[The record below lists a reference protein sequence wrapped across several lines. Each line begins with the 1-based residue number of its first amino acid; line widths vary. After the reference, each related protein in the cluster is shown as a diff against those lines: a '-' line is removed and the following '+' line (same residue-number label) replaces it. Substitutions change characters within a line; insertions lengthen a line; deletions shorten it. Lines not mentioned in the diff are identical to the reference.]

1 MVFSIAEVRKM
12 KTKKTLLIVLTV
24 LWVFLILVNPMLG
37 VFGGNKILRSRRP
50 FNFLY
55 DAVRG
60 LRSATMFFLI
70 VINIFLVL
78 GLREDYGKK
87 HLFRQ

>member
-1 MVFSIAEVRKM
+1 M
-12 KTKKTLLIVLTV
+12 
-24 LWVFLILVNPMLG
+24 
-37 VFGGNKILRSRRP
+37 GGNKFLKSRRP

-60 LRSATMFFLI
+60 LESATMFFLI
-70 VINIFLVL
+70 VINIFLAL

-87 HLFRQ
+87 HIFGQ

>member
-1 MVFSIAEVRKM
+1 M
-12 KTKKTLLIVLTV
+12 KTKKAIFILLPVLWALLI
-24 LWVFLILVNPMLG
+24 LINPALG
-37 VFGGNKILRSRRP
+37 VLGGNKILRSRRP

-60 LRSATMFFLI
+60 LRSVTMFFLI
-70 VINIFLVL
+70 VINIFLAL
-78 GLREDYGKK
+78 GLHEDYGKK

>member
-1 MVFSIAEVRKM
+1 MKINKM
-12 KTKKTLLIVLTV
+12 IFVILPV
-24 LWVFLILVNPMLG
+24 LWVLLILINPMLALM
-37 VFGGNKILRSRRP
+37 GGNKFIKSRRP

-70 VINIFLVL
+70 VINIFLAV
-78 GLREDYGKK
+78 GLREDYGTKY
-87 HLFRQ
+87 LFRQ

>member
-1 MVFSIAEVRKM
+1 M
-12 KTKKTLLIVLTV
+12 KTKKTLLIILPV
-24 LWVFLILVNPMLG
+24 LWVLLILVNPMLG
-37 VFGGNKILRSRRP
+37 VLGGNKILRSRRP

-60 LRSATMFFLI
+60 LRSVTMFFLI
-70 VINIFLVL
+70 VINVFLVV

>member
-1 MVFSIAEVRKM
+1 
-12 KTKKTLLIVLTV
+12 
-24 LWVFLILVNPMLG
+24 VFLILVNPMLG

-78 GLREDYGKK
+78 GFARGLWKK
-87 HLFRQ
+87 TSI